1 MRREHCCWLRQNP
14 WQGSQDDPCRPVR
27 RPLLLGMMWLGV
39 VWLGAIGLAGAA
51 LAQVAVPSVPSATAE
66 TPQAVTVSL
75 AEQVVALLAQPEVAE
90 AHWGIAVT
98 KLDGTPVYALN
109 DAQLFR
115 PASVAKLFTTAAA
128 MDLLGPEATASTEL
142 RFAGPSASG
151 TVAGDVTL
159 TGHGDANLSGRM
171 LPYARDAAAEGSPWR
186 APLRGVDALADQLVQ
201 AGVRRISGNL
211 VAQGGVWEPYPE
223 GWGTDD
229 LLWGYG
235 APVSLLAVDDNMVRL
250 VMLPAERAGR
260 PATVQLVPDVGYYRI
275 EGTVRTVRAGGAVS
289 VARDPGSRVI
299 HVRGSVALGHPYA
312 SELAV
317 EDPPLYAGLALAA
330 ELRARGVTIAG
341 RVLAAHV
348 YSGDVEGFLHE
359 SHEPLV
365 MPDAG
370 SGLSA
375 KAVPTAVV
383 RTPRTVDLQQPSVP
397 LAEDVTVTLKDSLN
411 LHAEMLL
418 RRLGELAASDAATA
432 DERTLADAADIAAT
446 SPTAQGA
453 RVVRQWLLHAGLSG
467 DAFVFFDGSGLSAK
481 DLVSPRAA
489 TQLLAYAAGQPWFA
503 QWQAALPV
511 GGVDGTLAGRFRPG
525 EGVPPA
531 VAALHGHVFAKTGT
545 LGESRAL
552 AGYLDAAS
560 GQRLIFAIFVDN
572 HMAGTSA
579 DRRVMDE
586 IVAAIAAAN

>member
-1 MRREHCCWLRQNP
+1 
-14 WQGSQDDPCRPVR
+14 
-27 RPLLLGMMWLGV
+27 MMWLGV

-75 AEQVVALLAQPEVAE
+75 AEQVGALLAQPAVAE
-90 AHWGIAVT
+90 AHWGIVVT
-98 KLDGTPVYALN
+98 KLDGTPIYALN

-128 MDLLGPEATASTEL
+128 MGLLGPDATAATEM
-142 RFAGPSASG
+142 RFARPNAAGV
-151 TVAGDVTL
+151 VAGDLTL
-159 TGHGDANLSGRM
+159 VGHGDANLSGRL

-186 APLRGVDALADQLVQ
+186 EPLRGVDALADQLVQ

-211 VAQGGVWEPYPE
+211 VAQGGPWEPYPQ

-250 VMLPAERAGR
+250 VMLPGARAGEA
-260 PATVQLVPDVGYYRI
+260 ATVQLVPDVGYYRI
-275 EGTVRTVRAGGAVS
+275 EGAVRTVRAGGAVS

-317 EDPPLYAGLALAA
+317 EDPPLYAGMALAE

-341 RVLAAHV
+341 RVLAPHV
-348 YSGDVEGFLHE
+348 FSGDAEGFLHE

-383 RTPRTVDLQQPSVP
+383 RTSRTVDLQQPSVP
-397 LAEDVTVTLKDSLN
+397 LAEDVTATLKDSLN

-418 RRLGELAASDAATA
+418 RRLGALAAGDAAAA
-432 DERTLADAADIAAT
+432 DVAGVDRTMQADAADIAAT

-481 DLVSPRAA
+481 DLVSPRATA
-489 TQLLAYAAGQPWFA
+489 QLLAYTAAQPWFA
-503 QWQAALPV
+503 AWQAALPV
-511 GGVDGTLAGRFRPG
+511 GGVDGTLAGRFHAG
-525 EGVPPA
+525 DGVA
-531 VAALHGHVFAKTGT
+531 AEVAALRGRVFAKTGT

-560 GQRLIFAIFVDN
+560 GQRLIFAIFADN